1 MRVIGVSAL
10 APGTPR
16 SGGAAGV
23 KYPRPRVVAGL
34 ALGRGARGEEDASA
48 KEEEAGEAA
57 GGGAD
62 PDSPRLAPPSERI
75 EQLVDLRLH
84 LPPEELMREPLEHL
98 QTERDSGRVY
108 ERSGSVPIG
117 QNGVGCVRLASSL
130 APMQCPRST

>member
-1 MRVIGVSAL
+1 MLGEGVW
-10 APGTPR
+10 
-16 SGGAAGV
+16 
-23 KYPRPRVVAGL
+23 
-34 ALGRGARGEEDASA
+34 
-48 KEEEAGEAA
+48 
-57 GGGAD
+57 GGGGGGD
-62 PDSPRLAPPSERI
+62 LHCERI